1 VRHRWTRRATFW
13 LSLGWLVGLVLA
25 AIGAGF
31 IGLGSPTQVFA
42 GPPFSGPSVSHLL
55 GTDDL
60 GRDMLSRL
68 IYGSRVSLVV
78 GAASISVG
86 VVIGGVAGLIA
97 GYRRGWTF
105 HVTNAVATVVLAFP
119 PLIFLISAVTFFGH
133 KLLTITLAIGF
144 LTTPAIYRVVRAE
157 TSARADREYVLAARV
172 IGTKWW
178 QIVTRELIPDVVRPT
193 LTIALLG
200 VALAILA
207 EGSLAFLGLS
217 VALPTPSWGNMIAE
231 GLPYLQSDPSISLFP
246 AAAMFLT
253 ILALHVLA
261 DRMEPWNTD
270 NLMVVGKSGSEG

>member
-1 VRHRWTRRATFW
+1 MKARAPSAVVSTPVGGELFEAGAGAGPRPRPGYDAGPVPAAGTTEKSLRVRHRWTRRVTFW

-86 VVIGGVAGLIA
+86 VLIGGVAGLIA

-157 TSARADREYVLAARV
+157 TSARADRE
-172 IGTKWW
+172 
-178 QIVTRELIPDVVRPT
+178 
-193 LTIALLG
+193 
-200 VALAILA
+200 
-207 EGSLAFLGLS
+207 
-217 VALPTPSWGNMIAE
+217 
-231 GLPYLQSDPSISLFP
+231 
-246 AAAMFLT
+246 
-253 ILALHVLA
+253 
-261 DRMEPWNTD
+261 
-270 NLMVVGKSGSEG
+270 